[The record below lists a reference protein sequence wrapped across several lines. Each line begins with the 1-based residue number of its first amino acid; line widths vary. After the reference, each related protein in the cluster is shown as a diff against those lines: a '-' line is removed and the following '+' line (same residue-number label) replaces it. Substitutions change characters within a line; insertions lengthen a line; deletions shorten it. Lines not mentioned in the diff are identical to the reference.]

1 MPASA
6 AIVPM
11 KCPRPRHRGSKS
23 RTQPAFALR
32 ASAARQVGPRK
43 RSAQPALAGRV
54 ATRPDFSGG
63 GRLRAAFTGI
73 ALALF
78 VVSPSA
84 ITLVSVPQEIEIG
97 REANAQVRKKA
108 AVVRDSQVITYVARV
123 GQRLAKAAP
132 GAKYPYTFAVA
143 DYREINAFSLPG
155 GPVWINRG
163 VLHAST
169 NESQVAGVLAHE
181 IAHISQRHAADQ
193 LTNTLLA
200 QWSLGALGAMLGNTG
215 GAGAAQIAG
224 TFVTNGVFLK
234 FSRDDERA
242 ADRVGVQ
249 IMTKAGWDPR
259 GMIELLDVLRREQK
273 RDPGAVDVFFSTH
286 PSPEDRIAQLTAAV
300 GRRRGGVRD
309 SAQFRAVKARVLK
322 LPPPHRMPRT

>member
-1 MPASA
+1 
-6 AIVPM
+6 M
-11 KCPRPRHRGSKS
+11 KCPRPRHRGCES
-23 RTQPAFALR
+23 RTQG
-32 ASAARQVGPRK
+32 V
-43 RSAQPALAGRV
+43 
-54 ATRPDFSGG
+54 
-63 GRLRAAFTGI
+63 RAALTGI

-78 VVSPSA
+78 VVSTAA

-97 REANAQVRKKA
+97 REANAQVKKKTA
-108 AVVRDSQVITYVARV
+108 ELRDPQVTAYIARV

-132 GAKYPYTFAVA
+132 GARYPYGFSVA
-143 DYREINAFSLPG
+143 DYREINALSLPG

-181 IAHISQRHAADQ
+181 IAHIAQRHAADQ
-193 LTNTLLA
+193 LTKTLLA

-215 GAGAAQIAG
+215 GAGTAQIAG
-224 TFVTNGVFLK
+224 AFVTNGVFLK
-234 FSRDDERA
+234 FSRDDEWE

-249 IMTKAGWDPR
+249 IMRKAGWDPR
-259 GMIELLDVLRREQK
+259 GMIELLEVLRREQK

-286 PSPEDRIAQLTAAV
+286 PSPQDRIAQLTAAI

-309 SAQFRAVKARVLK
+309 SAQFRAIKLRLARMA
-322 LPPPHRMPRT
+322 PARPMR